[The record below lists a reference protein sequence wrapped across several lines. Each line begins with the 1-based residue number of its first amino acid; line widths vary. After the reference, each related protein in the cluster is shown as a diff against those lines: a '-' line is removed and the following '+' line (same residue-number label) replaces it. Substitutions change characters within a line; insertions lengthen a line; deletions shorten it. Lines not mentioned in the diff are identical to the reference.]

1 MESIVYKVGQCK
13 SFQETILSR
22 SKILFQLNG
31 DFIKIC
37 KEKSNEEYFLE
48 VDILKITWT
57 S

>member
-22 SKILFQLNG
+22 LKILFQLNG
-31 DFIKIC
+31 DFIKNC
-37 KEKSNEEYFLE
+37 KEESNEEYFLE